1 LGCGNSFTQKL
12 KKMKKIIVFSMIA
25 CLSLTF
31 VPGQSMAAATATST
45 TITTESAAASAL
57 VSRLHEIKAMDI
69 SNMSSSE
76 KKGLRKEV
84 RSIQA
89 QLSDIGGGVYISAG
103 ALILIVILLII
114 LL

>member
-1 LGCGNSFTQKL
+1 
-12 KKMKKIIVFSMIA
+12 MKKIIVFSMMA

-31 VPGQSMAAATATST
+31 IPAQSFAAPATS
-45 TITTESAAASAL
+45 ISATTESAAASTL
-57 VSRLHEIKAMDI
+57 VSRLHEIKAMEI
-69 SNMSSSE
+69 SSMSTTQ

-84 RSIQA
+84 RSIQK

-103 ALILIVILLII
+103 AVILILILLII